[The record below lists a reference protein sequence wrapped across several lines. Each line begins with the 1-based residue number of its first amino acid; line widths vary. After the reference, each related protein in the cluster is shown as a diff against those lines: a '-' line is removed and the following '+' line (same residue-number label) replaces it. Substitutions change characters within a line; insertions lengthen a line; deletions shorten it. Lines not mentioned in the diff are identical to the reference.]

1 MNRHVMNEISTT
13 HDPHTKVSSH
23 FDSSAA
29 ELAPEGST
37 RPCSPRGGPSAGRAS
52 QQTPRAM
59 QKALKNAKKSV
70 QAMKTLRT
78 HTTKKLKAPQAV
90 KNAKTTTN
98 VAKAMKRAKTMKKAP
113 DAMKRAKTTTKA
125 LKAMKRAKT
134 TTTKALKAMK
144 RAKTTTKATKAM
156 KGPKTT
162 TKKAPK
168 TTKAPKL
175 LYLNKSDDGMEEWY
189 DGNTFM
195 KSWPRAFVKDH
206 GDGELY
212 KWHCT
217 KCIVLKNKVKEF
229 WNYEEL

>member
-125 LKAMKRAKT
+125 
-134 TTTKALKAMK
+134 
-144 RAKTTTKATKAM
+144 TKAM

>member
-125 LKAMKRAKT
+125 
-134 TTTKALKAMK
+134 
-144 RAKTTTKATKAM
+144 TKAM
-156 KGPKTT
+156 KGAKTT

-195 KSWPRAFVKDH
+195 KSWSRAFVKEH
-206 GDGELY
+206 GDGKLY

>member
-1 MNRHVMNEISTT
+1 MNRHVMNEISPT

-125 LKAMKRAKT
+125 
-134 TTTKALKAMK
+134 
-144 RAKTTTKATKAM
+144 TKAM

>member
-113 DAMKRAKTTTKA
+113 DAMKRS
-125 LKAMKRAKT
+125 
-134 TTTKALKAMK
+134 
-144 RAKTTTKATKAM
+144 KTTTKATKAM
-156 KGPKTT
+156 KGAKTT

>member
-125 LKAMKRAKT
+125 LKAMKRAN
-134 TTTKALKAMK
+134 
-144 RAKTTTKATKAM
+144 TTTKATKAM

-162 TKKAPK
+162 TTKAPK
-168 TTKAPKL
+168 TTKKALQAMKRAKTTTTKTL
-175 LYLNKSDDGMEEWY
+175 SGEILKSDDGMEEWY